1 MRKCKADCLDCGWR
15 GIGATRQGVSAM
27 AIEHQNAVQGHRVR
41 LWVPEGMFGWAT
53 SDMYWF
59 PPISEKER
67 ARRERLA
74 AGWNIPY
81 RYNGD

>member
-1 MRKCKADCLDCGWR
+1 MRKCKADCLDCGWY

-41 LWVPEGMFGWAT
+41 LSVPEGMFGWAT

-59 PPISEKER
+59 PPTTAQER

-74 AGWNIPY
+74 ASWNPPH
-81 RYNGD
+81 RFNGD